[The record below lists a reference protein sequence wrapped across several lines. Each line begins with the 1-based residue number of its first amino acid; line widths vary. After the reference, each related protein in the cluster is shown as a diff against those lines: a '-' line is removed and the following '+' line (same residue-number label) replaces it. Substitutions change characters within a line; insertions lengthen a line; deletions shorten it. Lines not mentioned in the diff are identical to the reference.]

1 MSNGEKKSMSPIA
14 WVAIGCGGCLVIVL
28 LGMTAC
34 GGLAMFKFG
43 DAIQEFQDNPAKG
56 AAMIVVKAN
65 PDLEM
70 VSSDDD
76 AGTMTIRNKK
86 DGEIV
91 TLNYDDIS
99 NGQFSIET
107 SEGTMSIDAS
117 SSTSEGEGGGSVTFS
132 GTDGEVT
139 TFGTESETPDWIPAY
154 PGAEGESGGF
164 AASDSSGSRGGFGFK
179 TADSAQEAIDW
190 FTTELEKAGFTVS
203 SQFNQDAQGSVLKNV
218 SFENGGRT
226 VTIMA
231 ARQDRDDT
239 TQVTVQYNDD
249 K

>member
-1 MSNGEKKSMSPIA
+1 MSNGVKKGMSPVA
-14 WVAIGCGGCLVIVL
+14 MVAIGCGGCLLIVL
-28 LGMTAC
+28 LGLTAC

-43 DAIQEFQDNPAKG
+43 DAIQEFQDNPAKA
-56 AAMIVVKAN
+56 AAMIVVRAN

-70 VSSDDD
+70 VTSDDA

-86 DGEIV
+86 DGETV
-91 TLNYDDIS
+91 TLNYEDIS

-117 SSTSEGEGGGSVTFS
+117 ADGANGEGTGSVTFS
-132 GTDGEVT
+132 GADGEVA
-139 TFGTESETPDWIPAY
+139 TFGTTTDTPDWIPAY

-164 AASDSSGSRGGFGFK
+164 AATDSSGSRGGFGFK
-179 TADSAQEAIDW
+179 TTDGAQEAIDW
-190 FTTELEKAGFTVS
+190 FTSELEKVGFTVA
-203 SQFNQDAQGSVLKNV
+203 SQFNQDAQGTVLKNV

-231 ARQDRDDT
+231 ARQDGDEQ
-239 TQVTVQYNDD
+239 TQVTVQYNE
-249 K
+249 KQ